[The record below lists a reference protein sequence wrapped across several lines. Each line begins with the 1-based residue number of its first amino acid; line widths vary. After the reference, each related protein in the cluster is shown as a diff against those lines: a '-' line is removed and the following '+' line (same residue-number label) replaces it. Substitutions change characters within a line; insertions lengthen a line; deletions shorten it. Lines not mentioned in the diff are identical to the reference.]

1 MRDKEQTNYEK
12 TLWKIINER
21 GNLLSNSVNDF
32 LHRIYFDTENIK
44 QQIFS
49 PIHGLDYAEL
59 QALARI
65 VSDHFGNDY
74 PDEYNHRAL
83 GDAIDEAQRRGV
95 DVPANL
101 YIDYALLDE
110 DEEVEVQYRVYAF
123 LELKRI
129 LTEHIGQL

>member
-1 MRDKEQTNYEK
+1 MRDRERTNYEK
-12 TLWKIINER
+12 TLWKTINER
-21 GNLLSNSVNDF
+21 ASHLGDSVNDF
-32 LHRIYFDTENIK
+32 LNTVYVGTNNICH
-44 QQIFS
+44 QIFS
-49 PIHGLDYAEL
+49 TIHGLDYDEF

-74 PDEYNHRAL
+74 PDKYNHRAF

-101 YIDYALLDE
+101 FIDYALLDE

-129 LTEHIGQL
+129 LTEHFGQL

>member
-1 MRDKEQTNYEK
+1 MKCRERTSYEK
-12 TLWKIINER
+12 TLWKLINKR
-21 GNLLSNSVNDF
+21 ASRLGDSVNDF
-32 LHRIYFDTENIK
+32 LDRIYFDAKSIK

-49 PIHGLDYAEL
+49 PIHGLDYDEF
-59 QALARI
+59 QALAKI

-74 PDEYNHRAL
+74 PDKYNHRAF

-101 YIDYALLDE
+101 FIDYALLDE

-129 LTEHIGQL
+129 LAEHFGQL

>member
-1 MRDKEQTNYEK
+1 MRDRERTSYEE

-21 GNLLSNSVNDF
+21 ASHLGDSVNDF
-32 LHRIYFDTENIK
+32 LNRIYFDTESIK

-49 PIHGLDYAEL
+49 PIHGLDNIEL
-59 QALARI
+59 QALAKI

-74 PDEYNHRAL
+74 PDKYNHRAF

-101 YIDYALLDE
+101 FIDYALLNE
-110 DEEVEVQYRVYAF
+110 DEEVDVQYRVYAF

>member
-1 MRDKEQTNYEK
+1 MRDRERTSYEK

-21 GNLLSNSVNDF
+21 ASHLGDSVNDC
-32 LHRIYFDTENIK
+32 LNRMYFDTENIK

-49 PIHGLDYAEL
+49 PIHGLNYDEF

-74 PDEYNHRAL
+74 PDKYNHRAF

-101 YIDYALLDE
+101 FIDYALLDE

-123 LELKRI
+123 LEIKRI
-129 LTEHIGQL
+129 LTEHLGQL